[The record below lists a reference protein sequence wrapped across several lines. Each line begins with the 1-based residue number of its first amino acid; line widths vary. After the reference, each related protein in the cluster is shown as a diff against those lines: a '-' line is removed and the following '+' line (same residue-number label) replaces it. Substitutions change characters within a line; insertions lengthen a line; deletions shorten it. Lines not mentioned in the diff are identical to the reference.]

1 MNTVTLNVPAM
12 HCAHCNHTIEMELQE
27 LAGVKS
33 VKADFPTRKVQIS
46 FDAPATEQSIKAL
59 LSEINY
65 PAEGLITL

>member
-1 MNTVTLNVPAM
+1 MNTVTYSVPAM
-12 HCAHCNHTIEMELQE
+12 HCAHCNHSIETELRE
-27 LAGVKS
+27 LEGVQS
-33 VKADFPTRKVQIS
+33 VKADFPTKKVEIS